1 METGAVRM
9 GAGELVASKMWDAIA
24 APALDYD
31 PLVTI
36 SVHANTATLAALA
49 PLGDVTKAARKA
61 ATGGREHC
69 HSAARMAT
77 GILNAESRRSTR
89 CATAVARIMRKPNT
103 GVQKKVLRH
112 IAGGT
117 AGCKR
122 AQKALAQ
129 VARNTGTAGVIAGWR
144 KPSSVNARG
153 ARKICVMLADA
164 KARRAAREHSHTKE
178 SLELYESIR
187 KVHGTGVL
195 PRKILRGDYCG
206 QLMHQQIRASA
217 TYLNAYTGRHGRVC
231 THTRCL
237 QRKET
242 NKHAVVECGRYA
254 TARQQFALETGIT
267 ITSANYVDVMA
278 LNAKKLNIAPDTLS
292 TALCR
297 LLAHIMKKHR
307 KENNN
312 NASVAIPLECNQRR
326 SIIRVNRSEQAPD

>member
-1 METGAVRM
+1 
-9 GAGELVASKMWDAIA
+9 
-24 APALDYD
+24 
-31 PLVTI
+31 
-36 SVHANTATLAALA
+36 
-49 PLGDVTKAARKA
+49 
-61 ATGGREHC
+61 
-69 HSAARMAT
+69 
-77 GILNAESRRSTR
+77 
-89 CATAVARIMRKPNT
+89 
-103 GVQKKVLRH
+103 
-112 IAGGT
+112 
-117 AGCKR
+117 
-122 AQKALAQ
+122 
-129 VARNTGTAGVIAGWR
+129 
-144 KPSSVNARG
+144 
-153 ARKICVMLADA
+153 
-164 KARRAAREHSHTKE
+164 
-178 SLELYESIR
+178 
-187 KVHGTGVL
+187 
-195 PRKILRGDYCG
+195 
-206 QLMHQQIRASA
+206 MHQQIRASA

-237 QRKET
+237 QKKET